1 MKRLLGCLALISPI
15 GALPGSAQEFSV
27 STEGVVGSNGSIHMP
42 KGEFRTSWPMLGS
55 WTILDEGEATG
66 QHVVYTQRG
75 GLAKTIRSR
84 CSWE

>member
-1 MKRLLGCLALISPI
+1 
-15 GALPGSAQEFSV
+15 
-27 STEGVVGSNGSIHMP
+27 MP